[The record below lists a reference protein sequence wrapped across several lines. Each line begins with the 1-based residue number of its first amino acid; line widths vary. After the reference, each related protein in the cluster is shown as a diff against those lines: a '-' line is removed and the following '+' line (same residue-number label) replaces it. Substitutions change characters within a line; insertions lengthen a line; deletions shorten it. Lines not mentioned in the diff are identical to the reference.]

1 MLIEFSVT
9 NFKSIRER
17 QTLSMVASNYYKEL
31 VDENTFEVDSGE
43 SFPRLLKSAVIYGPN
58 ASGKSTLVEAM
69 EFVDNF
75 VCTSSNERQSG
86 DKIEVYPFKLSAES
100 RKADTQFDISFFEA
114 GVRYEFGFCANTH
127 RVSAEWLYAYPDGK
141 PQKMYA
147 RYYNEEADSYHY
159 VWGKHFLGGRR
170 RTDWKNS
177 TRPNAL
183 FLSAAVQLN
192 CEQLQPAFNWFKF
205 RIATLDPNFLSSA
218 YTLKHFEERKDQI
231 LEFLS
236 AADLCISDIRVTKTK
251 FDPALIPADMPKSIR
266 DEVIKTMSGS
276 DISEA
281 KFYSRSVDEGDDE
294 LVEFSD
300 EEISAGTKALF
311 SFSGPWIDVVSRSR
325 VLFVDELDSSLHPL
339 VVHQLI
345 KILHKVGNSVQVVF
359 TTHDTSILG
368 HKGILRRDQVWM
380 IEKNDKQA
388 SFLTP
393 LSDYSVREGEALE
406 KGYLGGRYGGIPFVK
421 DLTLGY

>member
-31 VDENTFEVDSGE
+31 VDENTFEVESEE

-75 VCTSSNERQSG
+75 VCTSSNESQAG
-86 DKIEVYPFKLSAES
+86 DRVGVVPFRLSAETRNGDS
-100 RKADTQFDISFFEA
+100 QFDVAFFEE
-114 GVRYEFGFCANTH
+114 GVRYEFGFCANSE
-127 RVSAEWLYAYPDGK
+127 RVTAEWLYAYPKGRA
-141 PQKMYA
+141 QRMYT
-147 RYYNEEADSYHY
+147 RYYNDDADSYHY
-159 VWGKHFLGGRR
+159 VWGKNFLGGRR

-183 FLSAAVQLN
+183 FLSTAVQLN
-192 CEQLQPAFNWFKF
+192 CEQLQSPFNWFKS
-205 RIATLDPNFLSSA
+205 RIATLDPSILSAS
-218 YTLKHFEERKDQI
+218 YTMKHFEERKSAI

-236 AADLCISDIRVTKTK
+236 AADLFIADIKIDKIK
-251 FDPALIPADMPKSIR
+251 FDPALVPSDMPPGLKE
-266 DEVIKTMSGS
+266 EVIKNMSGKEFA
-276 DISEA
+276 EA
-281 KFYSRSVDEGDDE
+281 KFYLKSVDGGELIEFADD
-294 LVEFSD
+294 
-300 EEISAGTKALF
+300 EISAGTKALF
-311 SFSGPWIDVVSRSR
+311 NFSGPWIDVVSRSR

-345 KILHKVGNSVQVVF
+345 RILHNAGKPVQMVF

-380 IEKNDKQA
+380 IEKSDQQA
-388 SFLTP
+388 SILTP
-393 LSDYSVREGEALE
+393 LSDYSVRDDEALE

-421 DLTLGY
+421 DLTIGN